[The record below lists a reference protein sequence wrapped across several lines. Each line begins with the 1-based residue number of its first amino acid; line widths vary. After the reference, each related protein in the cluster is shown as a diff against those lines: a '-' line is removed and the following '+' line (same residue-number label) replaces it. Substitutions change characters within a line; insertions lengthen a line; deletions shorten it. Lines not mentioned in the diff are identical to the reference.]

1 MQSNLANTYAELGRF
16 EDALSLRRDV
26 YSGRLRLYGEEHE
39 MTLTAANNYASTLR
53 GLKRFKEAKALL
65 RKVVPVA
72 RRVLGES
79 YGTTLRMRSIYAQAL
94 YRDDGA
100 TLDELREGVETYEDV
115 ERTARRVLGGA
126 HPLTPAF
133 ESHLKWSRAALA
145 ARQTP
150 PRSA

>member
-126 HPLTPAF
+126 HPLAKDIEWDLRNARET
-133 ESHLKWSRAALA
+133 LA
-145 ARQTP
+145 ARETP
-150 PRSA
+150 GTG